1 MRAVATLVAAAAVVA
16 AIAGVLIDVF
26 RGGTPF
32 AESLAYGFW
41 LAAALCLVLMLLAGT
56 KLVWR
61 AASRPLP
68 EGWVFFSAATTLTVV
83 GAVIDALG
91 G

>member
-1 MRAVATLVAAAAVVA
+1 MRALVRIIAAAAVVA
-16 AIAGVLIDVF
+16 TIAGVLIDVF
-26 RGGTPF
+26 HGGTTF

-41 LAAALCLVLMLLAGT
+41 FAAALCLVLMLLSGT

-91 G
+91 S